1 MQISSSPQQLQSK
14 HKPREVLC
22 IDAVDWILGSDAPLA
37 GSIFTGIPDIK
48 DIPLFNNM
56 KNSTALQRTEDYLS
70 WSTAL
75 LDALFRRLAIG
86 QVAIFNV
93 TDAKVMTASGDIVC
107 WVDKSHLCSLSAS
120 KHQCNL
126 LWHKIAINSD
136 HQDNCS
142 PYRPSYT
149 HLLCYGKQMEYKLS
163 QFRTPDV
170 FDRGAMSWAKAI
182 GLDACIMGVAFLR
195 NVVGTPVVIDPFCGH
210 GTILAVAN
218 YFGLPSLGIEICVRR
233 ARQALARDVSSIISQ
248 LSATRLKQLG
258 IVSAD
263 NGAYDEDKCMS
274 EVCTNDDQDQDPNE
288 LVSQE
293 AALLLACSEGSDV
306 GCSGVPHT
314 H

>member
-1 MQISSSPQQLQSK
+1 MQMLSSSPQQLQT
-14 HKPREVLC
+14 KPREVLC
-22 IDAVDWILGSDAPLA
+22 IDAVDWILGCDAPLA
-37 GSIFTGIPDIK
+37 GSVFTGIPDIK

-70 WSTAL
+70 WSTSL
-75 LDALFRRLAIG
+75 LDGLFRRLAIG

-93 TDAKVMTASGDIVC
+93 TDAKVMTTSGDIVC

-126 LWHKIAINSD
+126 LWHKIAINSEHHD
-136 HQDNCS
+136 SCS

-170 FDRGAMSWAKAI
+170 FDRGAMGWTKAI
-182 GLDACIMGVAFLR
+182 GLDACILGVAFLR
-195 NVVGTPVVIDPFCGH
+195 DVVGTPLVIDPFCGH

-233 ARQALARDVSSIISQ
+233 ARQALARDVTSLIIQ
-248 LSATRLKQLG
+248 LSSTRLKQLG
-258 IVSAD
+258 IVSGD
-263 NGAYDEDKCMS
+263 NVACDEDQRMS
-274 EVCTNDDQDQDPNE
+274 EESTNEDDDPNE
-288 LVSQE
+288 LVSEE
-293 AALLLACSEGSDV
+293 AAL
-306 GCSGVPHT
+306 
-314 H
+314 

>member
-1 MQISSSPQQLQSK
+1 MQMLSSSPQQLQP
-14 HKPREVLC
+14 KPREVLC
-22 IDAVDWILGSDAPLA
+22 IDAVDWILGCDAPLA
-37 GSIFTGIPDIK
+37 GSVFTGIPDIK

-75 LDALFRRLAIG
+75 LDGLFRRLAIG

-93 TDAKVMTASGDIVC
+93 TDAKVMTTSGDIVC

-126 LWHKIAINSD
+126 LWHKIAINSENHD
-136 HQDNCS
+136 SCS

-170 FDRGAMSWAKAI
+170 FDRGAMGWTKAI
-182 GLDACIMGVAFLR
+182 GLDACILGVAFLR
-195 NVVGTPVVIDPFCGH
+195 DVVGTPLVIDPFCGH

-233 ARQALARDVSSIISQ
+233 ARQALARDVTSLIIQ
-248 LSATRLKQLG
+248 LSSTRLKQLG
-258 IVSAD
+258 IVSGD
-263 NGAYDEDKCMS
+263 NVACDEDQRMS
-274 EVCTNDDQDQDPNE
+274 EESTNEDDDPNE
-288 LVSQE
+288 LVSEE
-293 AALLLACSEGSDV
+293 AAL
-306 GCSGVPHT
+306 
-314 H
+314 